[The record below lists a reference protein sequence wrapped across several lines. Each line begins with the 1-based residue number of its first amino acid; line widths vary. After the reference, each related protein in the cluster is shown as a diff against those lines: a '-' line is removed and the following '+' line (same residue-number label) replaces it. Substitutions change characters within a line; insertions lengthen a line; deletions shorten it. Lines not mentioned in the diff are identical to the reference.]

1 MATFKHISSK
11 NADYGAAE
19 QYLTFE
25 HDEFSMKP
33 VLDERGHLIEREDY
47 RISSL
52 NCGDEDFAISCM
64 RANLRYGKNQKK
76 EDVKSHHYIISFD
89 PRDGPDNGLTVDR
102 AQELGEQFCR
112 DHFPGHQAL
121 VCTHPDGHNKS
132 GNIHVHIVINS
143 LRIEEVPMLP
153 YMDRPADT
161 RAGCKHR
168 CTDAAME
175 YFRAEVMQMCQKE
188 NLYQIDLLHGS
199 KNRITEWKY
208 WAKKK
213 GQRAIDLEN
222 EPRRAEGKPL
232 NHTKFETDKERLRR
246 TIRRALDKAKSFDEF
261 SSLLLQEGVT
271 VKESRGRYS
280 YLTPDWT
287 KPITAR
293 RLGDDFDKSAILE
306 TCARNAVEAQRA
318 TKEARGRQSLTGSSK
333 GYAAPAN
340 AGHAAPK
347 RDGLQRMVDIEAK
360 RAEGK
365 RIGYEKWAKV
375 FNLKQMAA
383 TLAAYQEQ
391 GFSSPEELDAAYA
404 AASSA
409 YDDSRTALK
418 ALETE
423 LAAKK
428 ELQGQVLS
436 YVKTKPVRDGLKAV
450 KSPKK
455 REEYRREHESDF
467 IIAESASRYFKAHGI
482 EKLPKYK
489 TLQTEIEQLT
499 ARKNAAYNDYREK
512 KDRYQ
517 TLLTV
522 KRNIE
527 QMTQGAHSQRRTRE
541 PER

>member
-1 MATFKHISSK
+1 
-11 NADYGAAE
+11 
-19 QYLTFE
+19 
-25 HDEFSMKP
+25 
-33 VLDERGHLIEREDY
+33 
-47 RISSL
+47 
-52 NCGDEDFAISCM
+52 
-64 RANLRYGKNQKK
+64 
-76 EDVKSHHYIISFD
+76 
-89 PRDGPDNGLTVDR
+89 
-102 AQELGEQFCR
+102 
-112 DHFPGHQAL
+112 
-121 VCTHPDGHNKS
+121 
-132 GNIHVHIVINS
+132 
-143 LRIEEVPMLP
+143 MLP

-222 EPRRAEGKPL
+222 ETRRAEGKPL

-365 RIGYEKWAKV
+365 GIGYEKWAKV

>member
-52 NCGDEDFAISCM
+52 NCDGEDFAIACM

-89 PRDGPDNGLTVDR
+89 PRDGPDNGLTLDR
-102 AQELGEQFCR
+102 AQALGEQFCK
-112 DHFPGHQAL
+112 DHFPGHHAL

-143 LRIEEVPMLP
+143 LRIEEVPLLP

-175 YFRAEVMQMCQKE
+175 YFRAEVMQMCQRE

-199 KNRITEWKY
+199 KNRITEREY

-213 GQRAIDLEN
+213 GQQAIDLEN
-222 EPRRAEGKPL
+222 ETRMAEGKPL
-232 NHTKFETDKERLRR
+232 NHKKFETDKERLRR
-246 TIRRALDKAKSFDEF
+246 TIRRALNKAKSFDEY

-280 YLTPDWT
+280 YLTPDRT

-293 RLGDDFDKSAILE
+293 RLGDDFDKAAVLE
-306 TCARNAVEAQRA
+306 VCARNAEKAA
-318 TKEARGRQSLTGSSK
+318 KEPLPGHSYPDSLK
-333 GYAAPAN
+333 EYAGPAN
-340 AGHAAPK
+340 AGQAAPRK
-347 RDGLQRMVDIEAK
+347 DSLQRMVDIEAK

-365 RIGYEKWAKV
+365 GIGYEKWAAL

-383 TLAAYQEQ
+383 TLAAYREQ
-391 GFSSPEELDAAYA
+391 GFSSQEELDAAFN

-409 YDDSRTALK
+409 YDDSRKALK
-418 ALETE
+418 ALENE

-436 YVKTKPVRDGLKAV
+436 YAKTKSVRDGLKAI

-455 REEYRREHESDF
+455 QAEYRQQHESDF
-467 IIAESASRYFKAHGI
+467 IIAESASWYFKTHGI
-482 EKLPKYK
+482 TKLPKYK
-489 TLQTEIEQLT
+489 TLQAEIELLT
-499 ARKNAAYNDYREK
+499 AKKNAAYNDYREK

-517 TLLTV
+517 ALQTV
-522 KRNIE
+522 KHNVE
-527 QMTQGAHSQRRTRE
+527 QMTKSAPSPRQTKEQE
-541 PER
+541 W

>member
-1 MATFKHISSK
+1 
-11 NADYGAAE
+11 
-19 QYLTFE
+19 
-25 HDEFSMKP
+25 
-33 VLDERGHLIEREDY
+33 
-47 RISSL
+47 
-52 NCGDEDFAISCM
+52 
-64 RANLRYGKNQKK
+64 
-76 EDVKSHHYIISFD
+76 
-89 PRDGPDNGLTVDR
+89 
-102 AQELGEQFCR
+102 
-112 DHFPGHQAL
+112 
-121 VCTHPDGHNKS
+121 
-132 GNIHVHIVINS
+132 
-143 LRIEEVPMLP
+143 MLP

-222 EPRRAEGKPL
+222 ETRRAEGKPL

-318 TKEARGRQSLTGSSK
+318 TKEARGRQSLTGSFK

-365 RIGYEKWAKV
+365 GIGYEKWAKV

-383 TLAAYQEQ
+383 TLAA
-391 GFSSPEELDAAYA
+391 
-404 AASSA
+404 
-409 YDDSRTALK
+409 
-418 ALETE
+418 
-423 LAAKK
+423 
-428 ELQGQVLS
+428 
-436 YVKTKPVRDGLKAV
+436 
-450 KSPKK
+450 
-455 REEYRREHESDF
+455 
-467 IIAESASRYFKAHGI
+467 
-482 EKLPKYK
+482 
-489 TLQTEIEQLT
+489 
-499 ARKNAAYNDYREK
+499 
-512 KDRYQ
+512 
-517 TLLTV
+517 
-522 KRNIE
+522 
-527 QMTQGAHSQRRTRE
+527 
-541 PER
+541 